1 MELAWRLVSVNPLR
15 PVVAYPY
22 PLKTSENLWLNC
34 NKSKNIIFPKVDW
47 TNFFGRR
54 DWIYILYFIQTGL
67 KNNRSKLRINHNF
80 FLMLG
85 WSEVMATITQ
95 LNVNWKGKEI
105 LVPWLILLVHTSTIY
120 KLDCTILYATIKR
133 SEEVN
138 LCILG
143 MQ

>member
-47 TNFFGRR
+47 TNFFGKR

-67 KNNRSKLRINHNF
+67 KNNHSKLLINHNF

-95 LNVNWKGKEI
+95 LNVNWKGREI

-120 KLDCTILYATIKR
+120 KLDCTIPYATIKR

-143 MQ
+143 RQ

>member
-22 PLKTSENLWLNC
+22 PIKTSENLWLNC

-67 KNNRSKLRINHNF
+67 KNNHSKLRINHNF

-95 LNVNWKGKEI
+95 LNVNWKGNEI

>member
-15 PVVAYPY
+15 PVVVYPY

-54 DWIYILYFIQTGL
+54 YWIYILYFIQTGL
-67 KNNRSKLRINHNF
+67 KNNHSKLRINHNF

>member
-1 MELAWRLVSVNPLR
+1 
-15 PVVAYPY
+15 
-22 PLKTSENLWLNC
+22 
-34 NKSKNIIFPKVDW
+34 
-47 TNFFGRR
+47 
-54 DWIYILYFIQTGL
+54 
-67 KNNRSKLRINHNF
+67 
-80 FLMLG
+80 MLG

-105 LVPWLILLVHTSTIY
+105 LVPWLILLVHTSTIC